1 MNKSSTPVDTNG
13 VVSRFPESGHDHAAC
28 VASAMARAS
37 KICAER
43 GRRWTPL
50 RQRVLE
56 LVWQSHQPVK
66 AYELLEQLRTE
77 GQGSAAPPTVY
88 RTLDFLL
95 AEGLVHRLA
104 SLNAFVGCASPDH
117 RHAGQFLICR
127 HCHAVAELDDADVT
141 RLLDERAQ
149 ALGFTLT
156 DQTIELEG
164 VCPRCG

>member
-1 MNKSSTPVDTNG
+1 MSKSKG
-13 VVSRFPESGHDHAAC
+13 VVSRFPESGHDHASC
-28 VASAMARAS
+28 VVEAVARA
-37 KICAER
+37 KRICAAR

-66 AYELLEQLRTE
+66 AYELLEQLRVE
-77 GQGSAAPPTVY
+77 GQASAAPPTVY

-104 SLNAFVGCASPDH
+104 SMNAFVGCASPDH
-117 RHAGQFLICR
+117 RHAGQFLICGQ
-127 HCHAVAELDDADVT
+127 CHAVAELDDADVT
-141 RLLDERAQ
+141 RLLDDRAK

-164 VCPRCG
+164 VCPRCGE

>member
-1 MNKSSTPVDTNG
+1 MNTKG
-13 VVSRFPESGHDHAAC
+13 IVSRFPETGHDHTSC
-28 VASAMARAS
+28 VAGALSRA
-37 KICAER
+37 KRICAER

-66 AYELLEQLRTE
+66 AYELLEQLRVE

-104 SLNAFVGCASPDH
+104 SLNAFVGCASPEHDH
-117 RHAGQFLICR
+117 TGQFLICR
-127 HCHAVAELDDADVT
+127 ECHMVAELDDVDVT
-141 RLLDERAQ
+141 RLLQDRAK
-149 ALGFTLT
+149 ALGFVLT
-156 DQTIELEG
+156 NQTIELEG
-164 VCPRCG
+164 ICPRCG